1 LLAAPDLKVEVES
14 ILGRRAVE
22 ARYRP
27 VVPRGEMNL
36 RRAIQEESGGILV
49 LGRHQGLDRLKTLE
63 SVVRHND
70 VPVLLLDGG

>member
-1 LLAAPDLKVEVES
+1 MLAAPDLKVEVES

-22 ARYRP
+22 ARYRQ
-27 VVPRGEMNL
+27 VDPRDEMNL